1 MALFG
6 LSWKWKQKN
15 MLKNKRW
22 MNVLVI
28 MAANFL
34 LAFSSAFFLI
44 PMNIVNGG
52 MNGLSLIFFSWFAIP
67 VDLTTA
73 ILAWSFFFI
82 GLIILGKKFSAQ
94 TFLATILYPIFL
106 FLLIRFV
113 GPEWIGFSIDID
125 THRLLAS
132 IFGGSLV
139 GIGIGMSFLVGGST
153 GGFDVVMLIG
163 QRYFDWKASVT
174 SFLIDAIIIVIGMFT
189 FGIIS
194 GLYGV
199 ISTVLTSV
207 MIELVFVGLSKV
219 YLVTI
224 VSNKHQVIN
233 QFIIDKLSR
242 GSTIYQA
249 KGGYLKQT
257 QDVIQVA
264 IQRQEY
270 YVLKQMVAETDPSAF
285 VIITQARAILG
296 LGFDPLSVAL
306 PTFNKKG
313 KQA

>member
-1 MALFG
+1 
-6 LSWKWKQKN
+6 

-22 MNVLVI
+22 LNILVI
-28 MAANFL
+28 ATANFL
-34 LAFSSAFFLI
+34 LAFASAFFLI
-44 PMNIVNGG
+44 PMTIVNGG
-52 MNGLSLIFFSWFAIP
+52 MTGLSLLFFSWFAIP
-67 VDLTTA
+67 VDVTTA
-73 ILAWSFFFI
+73 ILAWSFFFV
-82 GLIILGKKFSAQ
+82 GLVILGKKFSAQ
-94 TFLATILYPIFL
+94 TLLATILYPVFL

-113 GPEWIGFSIDID
+113 GPDWIGFSIEEE

-132 IFGGSLV
+132 VFGGSLF

-174 SFLIDAIIIVIGMFT
+174 SFVIDAVIIVIGMFT
-189 FGIIS
+189 FGIIT

-207 MIELVFVGLSKV
+207 MIELVFVGLSRV

-224 VSNKHQVIN
+224 VSSQYPLIN

-249 KGGYLKQT
+249 KGGYLQ
-257 QDVIQVA
+257 QSQQVIQVA
-264 IQRQEY
+264 IPRQEY
-270 YVLKQMVAETDPSAF
+270 YLLKQMIAQTDPLAF
-285 VIITQARAILG
+285 VMITQARTILG

-306 PTFNKKG
+306 PTLKK
-313 KQA
+313 KSKVA

>member
-1 MALFG
+1 
-6 LSWKWKQKN
+6 

-34 LAFSSAFFLI
+34 LAFASAFFLI

-52 MNGLSLIFFSWFAIP
+52 MTGLSLIFFSWFAIP
-67 VDLTTA
+67 VDITTA
-73 ILAWSFFFI
+73 ILAWSFFFV

-113 GPEWIGFSIDID
+113 GQDWIGLSTEEE

-132 IFGGSLV
+132 VFGGSLV
-139 GIGIGMSFLVGGST
+139 GLGIGMSFLVGGST

-163 QRYFDWKASVT
+163 QRYFDWKASVS
-174 SFLIDAIIIVIGMFT
+174 SFVIDAVIIAIGMFT
-189 FGIIS
+189 FGIIT

-199 ISTVLTSV
+199 IATVLNSV

-224 VSNKHQVIN
+224 VSSQHALIN

-249 KGGYLKQT
+249 KGGYLQ
-257 QDVIQVA
+257 QPQNVIQVA

-270 YVLKQMVAETDPSAF
+270 FLLKQMIAEKDPSAF
-285 VIITQARAILG
+285 VMITQARAILG

-306 PTFNKKG
+306 PTFKKKG
-313 KQA
+313 KAA

>member
-1 MALFG
+1 MV
-6 LSWKWKQKN
+6 
-15 MLKNKRW
+15 KNKRW

-28 MAANFL
+28 ITANFL
-34 LAFSSAFFLI
+34 LAFASAFFLI

-52 MNGLSLIFFSWFAIP
+52 MTGLSLIFFSWFAIP
-67 VDLTTA
+67 VDITTA
-73 ILAWSFFFI
+73 ILAWSFFFV
-82 GLIILGKKFSAQ
+82 GLMILGKKFSAQ

-113 GPEWIGFSIDID
+113 GQDWIGLSIEEE

-132 IFGGSLV
+132 VFGGSLV
-139 GIGIGMSFLVGGST
+139 GLGIGMSFLVGGST

-163 QRYFDWKASVT
+163 QRFFDWKASVS
-174 SFLIDAIIIVIGMFT
+174 SFVIDVVIIAIGMLT
-189 FGIIS
+189 FGIIT

-199 ISTVLTSV
+199 IATVLTSV

-224 VSNKHQVIN
+224 VSSQHELIN

-249 KGGYLKQT
+249 KGGYLQQIQT
-257 QDVIQVA
+257 VIQVA

-270 YVLKQMVAETDPSAF
+270 FLLKQMIANIDPSAF
-285 VIITQARAILG
+285 VMITQARAILG

-306 PTFNKKG
+306 PTFKK
-313 KQA
+313 KRKVA

>member
-1 MALFG
+1 
-6 LSWKWKQKN
+6 

-34 LAFSSAFFLI
+34 LAFASAFFLI

-52 MNGLSLIFFSWFAIP
+52 MTGLSLIFFSWFAIP
-67 VDLTTA
+67 VDITTA
-73 ILAWSFFFI
+73 ILAWFFFFV

-113 GPEWIGFSIDID
+113 GQDWIGLSIEEE

-132 IFGGSLV
+132 VFGGSLV
-139 GIGIGMSFLVGGST
+139 GLGIGMSFLVGGST

-163 QRYFDWKASVT
+163 QRYFDWKASVS
-174 SFLIDAIIIVIGMFT
+174 SFVIDAVIIAIGMFT
-189 FGIIS
+189 FGIIT

-199 ISTVLTSV
+199 IATVLTSV

-224 VSNKHQVIN
+224 VSSQHALIN

-249 KGGYLKQT
+249 KGGYLQ
-257 QDVIQVA
+257 QPQNVIQVA

-270 YVLKQMVAETDPSAF
+270 FLLKQMIAEKDPSAF
-285 VIITQARAILG
+285 VMITQARAILG

-306 PTFNKKG
+306 PTFKKKG
-313 KQA
+313 KTA

>member
-1 MALFG
+1 
-6 LSWKWKQKN
+6 

-28 MAANFL
+28 ITANFL
-34 LAFSSAFFLI
+34 LAFASAFFLI

-52 MNGLSLIFFSWFAIP
+52 MTGLSLIFFSWFAIP
-67 VDLTTA
+67 VDITTA
-73 ILAWSFFFI
+73 ILAWSFFFV
-82 GLIILGKKFSAQ
+82 GLMILGKKFSAQ

-113 GPEWIGFSIDID
+113 GQDWIGLSIEEE

-132 IFGGSLV
+132 VFGGSLV
-139 GIGIGMSFLVGGST
+139 GLGIGMSFLVGGST

-163 QRYFDWKASVT
+163 QRFFDWKASVS
-174 SFLIDAIIIVIGMFT
+174 SFVIDVVIIAIGMLT
-189 FGIIS
+189 FGIIT

-199 ISTVLTSV
+199 IATVLTSV
-207 MIELVFVGLSKV
+207 MIELVFAGLSKV

-224 VSNKHQVIN
+224 VSRQHALIN

-249 KGGYLKQT
+249 KGGYLQQIQT
-257 QDVIQVA
+257 VIQVA

-270 YVLKQMVAETDPSAF
+270 FLLKQMIANIDPSAF
-285 VIITQARAILG
+285 VMITQARAILG

-306 PTFNKKG
+306 PTFKK
-313 KQA
+313 KRKVA

>member
-1 MALFG
+1 
-6 LSWKWKQKN
+6 

-34 LAFSSAFFLI
+34 LAFASAFFLI

-52 MNGLSLIFFSWFAIP
+52 MTGLSLIFFSWFAIP
-67 VDLTTA
+67 VDITTA
-73 ILAWSFFFI
+73 ILAWYFFFVL
-82 GLIILGKKFSAQ
+82 LIILGKKFSAQ

-113 GPEWIGFSIDID
+113 GQDWIGLSIEEE

-132 IFGGSLV
+132 VFGGSLV
-139 GIGIGMSFLVGGST
+139 GLGIGMSFLVGGST

-163 QRYFDWKASVT
+163 QRYFDWKASVS
-174 SFLIDAIIIVIGMFT
+174 SFVIDAVIIAIGMFT
-189 FGIIS
+189 FGIIT

-199 ISTVLTSV
+199 IATVLTSV

-224 VSNKHQVIN
+224 VSSQHALIN

-249 KGGYLKQT
+249 KGGYLQ
-257 QDVIQVA
+257 QPQNVIQVA

-270 YVLKQMVAETDPSAF
+270 FLLKQMIAEKDPSAF
-285 VIITQARAILG
+285 VMITQARAILG
-296 LGFDPLSVAL
+296 LGFDPLSANL
-306 PTFNKKG
+306 PTFKKKG
-313 KQA
+313 EAA

>member
-1 MALFG
+1 
-6 LSWKWKQKN
+6 
-15 MLKNKRW
+15 MLKNKRL

-28 MAANFL
+28 MTANFL
-34 LAFSSAFFLI
+34 LAFASAFFLI

-52 MNGLSLIFFSWFAIP
+52 MTGLSLIFFSWFMIP
-67 VDLTTA
+67 VDVTTA
-73 ILAWSFFFI
+73 ILAWSFFFV
-82 GLIILGKKFSAQ
+82 GLVILGKKFSAQ

-106 FLLIRFV
+106 FLLLRLI
-113 GPEWIGFSIDID
+113 GSDWIGFSLEEE

-139 GIGIGMSFLVGGST
+139 GLGIGMSFLVGGST

-163 QRYFDWKASVT
+163 QRFFDWKASVT
-174 SFLIDAIIIVIGMFT
+174 SFIIDAIIITIGMFT
-189 FGIIS
+189 FGFIT

-224 VSNKHQVIN
+224 VSSQHQVIN

-242 GSTIYQA
+242 GSTIYQT
-249 KGGYLKQT
+249 KGGYLQ
-257 QDVIQVA
+257 QPQEVIQVA

-270 YVLKQMVAETDPSAF
+270 FVLKQFIGQTDPSAF
-285 VIITQARAILG
+285 VMITQARTILG
-296 LGFDPLSVAL
+296 LGFDPLSVSL
-306 PTFNKKG
+306 PTFKKKG
-313 KQA
+313 RVA

>member
-1 MALFG
+1 
-6 LSWKWKQKN
+6 

-34 LAFSSAFFLI
+34 LAFASAFFLI

-52 MNGLSLIFFSWFAIP
+52 MTGLSLIFFSWFAIP
-67 VDLTTA
+67 VDITTA
-73 ILAWSFFFI
+73 ILAWSFFFV

-113 GPEWIGFSIDID
+113 GQDWIGLSIEEE

-132 IFGGSLV
+132 VFGGSLV
-139 GIGIGMSFLVGGST
+139 GLGIGMSFLVGGST

-163 QRYFDWKASVT
+163 QRYFDWKASVS
-174 SFLIDAIIIVIGMFT
+174 SFVIDAVIIAIGMFT
-189 FGIIS
+189 FGIIT

-199 ISTVLTSV
+199 IATVLTSV

-224 VSNKHQVIN
+224 VSSQHALIN

-249 KGGYLKQT
+249 KGGYLQ
-257 QDVIQVA
+257 QPQNVIQVA

-270 YVLKQMVAETDPSAF
+270 FLLKQMIAEKDPSAF
-285 VIITQARAILG
+285 VMITQARAILG

-306 PTFNKKG
+306 PTFKKKG
-313 KQA
+313 KAA

>member
-1 MALFG
+1 
-6 LSWKWKQKN
+6 

-28 MAANFL
+28 MVANFL
-34 LAFSSAFFLI
+34 LAFASAFFLI

-52 MNGLSLIFFSWFAIP
+52 MTGLSLIFFSWFAIP
-67 VDLTTA
+67 VDITTA
-73 ILAWSFFFI
+73 ILAWFFFFV

-113 GPEWIGFSIDID
+113 GQDWIGLSIEEE

-132 IFGGSLV
+132 VFGGSLV
-139 GIGIGMSFLVGGST
+139 GLGIGMSFLVGGST

-163 QRYFDWKASVT
+163 QRYFDWKASVS
-174 SFLIDAIIIVIGMFT
+174 SFVIDAVIIAIGMFT
-189 FGIIS
+189 FGIIT

-199 ISTVLTSV
+199 IATVLTSV

-224 VSNKHQVIN
+224 VSSQHVLIN

-249 KGGYLKQT
+249 KGGYLQ
-257 QDVIQVA
+257 QPQNVIQVA

-270 YVLKQMVAETDPSAF
+270 FLLKQMIAEKDPSAF
-285 VIITQARAILG
+285 VMITQARAILG

-306 PTFNKKG
+306 PTFKKKG
-313 KQA
+313 KTA

>member
-1 MALFG
+1 
-6 LSWKWKQKN
+6 

-34 LAFSSAFFLI
+34 LAFASAFFLI

-52 MNGLSLIFFSWFAIP
+52 MTGLSLIFFSWFAIP
-67 VDLTTA
+67 VDITTA
-73 ILAWSFFFI
+73 ILAWSFFFV

-113 GPEWIGFSIDID
+113 GQDWIGLSIEEE

-132 IFGGSLV
+132 VFGGSLV
-139 GIGIGMSFLVGGST
+139 GLGIGMSFLVGGST

-163 QRYFDWKASVT
+163 QRYFDWKASVS
-174 SFLIDAIIIVIGMFT
+174 SFVIDAVIIAIGMFT
-189 FGIIS
+189 FGIIT

-199 ISTVLTSV
+199 IATVLTSV

-224 VSNKHQVIN
+224 VSRQHALIN

-249 KGGYLKQT
+249 KGGYLQ
-257 QDVIQVA
+257 QPQNVIQVA

-270 YVLKQMVAETDPSAF
+270 YLLKQMIAEKDPSAF
-285 VIITQARAILG
+285 VMITQARAILG
-296 LGFDPLSVAL
+296 LGFDPLSATL
-306 PTFNKKG
+306 PTFKKKG
-313 KQA
+313 KVA

>member
-1 MALFG
+1 
-6 LSWKWKQKN
+6 

-34 LAFSSAFFLI
+34 LAFASAFFLI

-52 MNGLSLIFFSWFAIP
+52 MTGLSLIFFSWFEIP
-67 VDLTTA
+67 VDITTA
-73 ILAWSFFFI
+73 ILAWSFFFV
-82 GLIILGKKFSAQ
+82 GLIVLGKKFSAQ
-94 TFLATILYPIFL
+94 TLLATILYPIFL
-106 FLLIRFV
+106 FLLIRFI
-113 GPEWIGFSIDID
+113 GPDWIGFSIEEE

-132 IFGGSLV
+132 VFGGSLV
-139 GIGIGMSFLVGGST
+139 GLGIGMSFLVGGST

-163 QRYFDWKASVT
+163 QRYFDWKASVS
-174 SFLIDAIIIVIGMFT
+174 SFVIDAVIIAIGMFT
-189 FGIIS
+189 FGIIT

-199 ISTVLTSV
+199 IATVLTSV

-219 YLVTI
+219 YLVTVI
-224 VSNKHQVIN
+224 SSQHASIN

-242 GSTIYQA
+242 GSTIYHA
-249 KGGYLKQT
+249 KGGYLQ
-257 QDVIQVA
+257 QPQNVIQVA

-270 YVLKQMVAETDPSAF
+270 YLLKQMIAEKDPLAF
-285 VIITQARAILG
+285 VMITQARAILG

-306 PTFNKKG
+306 PTFKKKG
-313 KQA
+313 KVA

>member
-1 MALFG
+1 
-6 LSWKWKQKN
+6 

-34 LAFSSAFFLI
+34 LAFASAFFLI

-52 MNGLSLIFFSWFAIP
+52 MTGLSLIFFSWFAIP
-67 VDLTTA
+67 VDITTA
-73 ILAWSFFFI
+73 ILAWSFFFV
-82 GLIILGKKFSAQ
+82 GLIVLGKKFSAQ
-94 TFLATILYPIFL
+94 TLLATILYPIFL
-106 FLLIRFV
+106 FLLIRFI
-113 GPEWIGFSIDID
+113 GPDWIGFSIEEE

-132 IFGGSLV
+132 VFGGSLV
-139 GIGIGMSFLVGGST
+139 GLGIGMSFLVGGST

-163 QRYFDWKASVT
+163 QRYFDWKASVS
-174 SFLIDAIIIVIGMFT
+174 SFVIDAVIILFGMFT
-189 FGIIS
+189 FGIIT

-199 ISTVLTSV
+199 IATVLTSM

-224 VSNKHQVIN
+224 VSRQHESIN

-249 KGGYLKQT
+249 KGGYLQ
-257 QDVIQVA
+257 QPQHVIQVA

-270 YVLKQMVAETDPSAF
+270 FLLKQMIAEKDPSAF
-285 VIITQARAILG
+285 VMITQARAILG
-296 LGFDPLSVAL
+296 LGFDPLAVAL
-306 PTFNKKG
+306 PTFKKKG
-313 KQA
+313 KIA

>member
-1 MALFG
+1 
-6 LSWKWKQKN
+6 

-28 MAANFL
+28 MVANFL
-34 LAFSSAFFLI
+34 LAFASAFFLI

-52 MNGLSLIFFSWFAIP
+52 MTGLSLIFFSWFAIP
-67 VDLTTA
+67 VDITTA
-73 ILAWSFFFI
+73 ILAWSFFFV

-113 GPEWIGFSIDID
+113 GQDSIGLSIEEE

-132 IFGGSLV
+132 VFGGSLV
-139 GIGIGMSFLVGGST
+139 GLGIGMSFLVGGST

-163 QRYFDWKASVT
+163 QRYFDWKASVS
-174 SFLIDAIIIVIGMFT
+174 SFVIDAVIIAIGMFT
-189 FGIIS
+189 FGIIT

-199 ISTVLTSV
+199 IATVLTSV

-224 VSNKHQVIN
+224 VSSQHVLIN

-249 KGGYLKQT
+249 KGGYLQ
-257 QDVIQVA
+257 QPQNVIQVA

-270 YVLKQMVAETDPSAF
+270 FLLKQMIAEKDPSAF
-285 VIITQARAILG
+285 VMITQARAILG

-306 PTFNKKG
+306 PTFKKKG
-313 KQA
+313 KTA

>member
-1 MALFG
+1 
-6 LSWKWKQKN
+6 

-34 LAFSSAFFLI
+34 LAFASAFFLI

-52 MNGLSLIFFSWFAIP
+52 MTGLSLIFFSWFAIP
-67 VDLTTA
+67 VDITTA
-73 ILAWSFFFI
+73 ILAWSFFFV

-113 GPEWIGFSIDID
+113 GQDSIGLSIEEE

-132 IFGGSLV
+132 VFGGSLV
-139 GIGIGMSFLVGGST
+139 GLGIGMSFLVGGST

-163 QRYFDWKASVT
+163 QRYFDWKASVS
-174 SFLIDAIIIVIGMFT
+174 SFVIDAVIIAIGMFT
-189 FGIIS
+189 FGIIT

-199 ISTVLTSV
+199 IATVLTSV

-224 VSNKHQVIN
+224 VSSQHALIN

-249 KGGYLKQT
+249 KGGYLQ
-257 QDVIQVA
+257 QPQNVIQVA

-270 YVLKQMVAETDPSAF
+270 FLLKQMIAEKDPSAF
-285 VIITQARAILG
+285 VMITQARAILG

-306 PTFNKKG
+306 PTFKKKG
-313 KQA
+313 KAA

>member
-1 MALFG
+1 
-6 LSWKWKQKN
+6 

-34 LAFSSAFFLI
+34 LAFASAFFLI

-52 MNGLSLIFFSWFAIP
+52 MTGLSLIFFSWFAIP
-67 VDLTTA
+67 VDITTA
-73 ILAWSFFFI
+73 ILAWSFFFV
-82 GLIILGKKFSAQ
+82 GLIVLGKKFSAQ
-94 TFLATILYPIFL
+94 TLLATILYPIFL
-106 FLLIRFV
+106 FLLIRFI
-113 GPEWIGFSIDID
+113 GPDWIGFSIEEE

-132 IFGGSLV
+132 VFGGSLV
-139 GIGIGMSFLVGGST
+139 GLGIGMSFLVGGST

-163 QRYFDWKASVT
+163 QRYFDWKASVS
-174 SFLIDAIIIVIGMFT
+174 SFVIDAVIILFGMFT
-189 FGIIS
+189 FGIIT

-199 ISTVLTSV
+199 IATVLTSM

-224 VSNKHQVIN
+224 VSRQHEAIN

-249 KGGYLKQT
+249 KGGYLQ
-257 QDVIQVA
+257 QSQHVIQVA

-270 YVLKQMVAETDPSAF
+270 FLLKQMIAEKDPSAF
-285 VIITQARAILG
+285 VMITQARAILG
-296 LGFDPLSVAL
+296 LGFDPLAVAL
-306 PTFNKKG
+306 PTFKKKG
-313 KQA
+313 KIA

>member
-1 MALFG
+1 
-6 LSWKWKQKN
+6 
-15 MLKNKRW
+15 MLKNKHLL
-22 MNVLVI
+22 NVIVI
-28 MAANFL
+28 AIANFL
-34 LAFSSAFFLI
+34 LAFASAFFLI

-52 MNGLSLIFFSWFAIP
+52 MTGLSLIFFSWFAIP
-67 VDLTTA
+67 VEITTA
-73 ILAWSFFFI
+73 ILAWSFFFL
-82 GLIILGKKFSAQ
+82 GLVVLGKKFSAQ

-106 FLLIRFV
+106 FLLLRFV
-113 GPEWIGFSIDID
+113 GADWIGFSIEEE

-132 IFGGSLV
+132 VFGGSLV
-139 GIGIGMSFLVGGST
+139 GLGIGMSFLVGGST

-174 SFLIDAIIIVIGMFT
+174 SFVIDAVIIAIGMFT
-189 FGIIS
+189 FGIIT

-224 VSNKHQVIN
+224 VSSQHQLIN

-249 KGGYLKQT
+249 KGGYLKQA
-257 QDVIQVA
+257 QEVIQVA

-270 YVLKQMVAETDPSAF
+270 FLLKQMVANIDPSAF
-285 VIITQARAILG
+285 VMITQARTILG
-296 LGFDPLSVAL
+296 LGFDPLASAL
-306 PTFNKKG
+306 PISKKKG
-313 KQA
+313 KVA

>member
-1 MALFG
+1 
-6 LSWKWKQKN
+6 

-34 LAFSSAFFLI
+34 LAFASAFFLI

-52 MNGLSLIFFSWFAIP
+52 MTGLSLIFFSWFAIP
-67 VDLTTA
+67 VDITTA
-73 ILAWSFFFI
+73 ILAWSFFFV

-113 GPEWIGFSIDID
+113 GQDSIGLSIEEE

-132 IFGGSLV
+132 VFGGSLV
-139 GIGIGMSFLVGGST
+139 GLGIGMSFLVGGST

-163 QRYFDWKASVT
+163 QRYFDWKASVS
-174 SFLIDAIIIVIGMFT
+174 SFVIDAVIIAIGMFT
-189 FGIIS
+189 FGIIT

-199 ISTVLTSV
+199 IATVLTSV

-224 VSNKHQVIN
+224 VSSQHALIN

-249 KGGYLKQT
+249 KGGYLQ
-257 QDVIQVA
+257 QPQNVIQVA

-270 YVLKQMVAETDPSAF
+270 FLLKQMIAEKDPSAF
-285 VIITQARAILG
+285 VMITQARAILG
-296 LGFDPLSVAL
+296 LGFDPLSATL
-306 PTFNKKG
+306 PTFKKKG
-313 KQA
+313 KAA

>member
-1 MALFG
+1 
-6 LSWKWKQKN
+6 

-34 LAFSSAFFLI
+34 LAFASAFFLI

-52 MNGLSLIFFSWFAIP
+52 MTGLSLIFFSWFAIP
-67 VDLTTA
+67 VDITTA
-73 ILAWSFFFI
+73 ILAWSFFFV

-113 GPEWIGFSIDID
+113 GQDWIGLSIEEE

-132 IFGGSLV
+132 VFGGSLV
-139 GIGIGMSFLVGGST
+139 GLGIGMSFLVGGST

-163 QRYFDWKASVT
+163 QRYFDWKASVS
-174 SFLIDAIIIVIGMFT
+174 SFVIDAVIIAIGMFT
-189 FGIIS
+189 FGIIT

-199 ISTVLTSV
+199 IATVLTSV

-224 VSNKHQVIN
+224 VSSQHQLIN

-249 KGGYLKQT
+249 KGGYLQ
-257 QDVIQVA
+257 QPQNVIQVA

-270 YVLKQMVAETDPSAF
+270 FLLKQMIAEKDPSAF
-285 VIITQARAILG
+285 VMITQARAILG
-296 LGFDPLSVAL
+296 LGFDPLSATL
-306 PTFNKKG
+306 PTFKKKG
-313 KQA
+313 KAA

>member
-1 MALFG
+1 
-6 LSWKWKQKN
+6 
-15 MLKNKRW
+15 MLKNKQL
-22 MNVLVI
+22 MSVI
-28 MAANFL
+28 VIAAANFL
-34 LAFSSAFFLI
+34 LAFASVFFLI

-52 MNGLSLIFFSWFAIP
+52 MTGLSLIFFSWFAIP

-73 ILAWSFFFI
+73 ILAWSFFFL

-113 GPEWIGFSIDID
+113 GPDWIGFSIEDE

-132 IFGGSLV
+132 VFGGSLV
-139 GIGIGMSFLVGGST
+139 GLGIGMSFLVGGST
-153 GGFDVVMLIG
+153 GGFDVIMLIG
-163 QRYFDWKASVT
+163 QRYFDWKASIS
-174 SFLIDAIIIVIGMFT
+174 SFVIDAVIIAIGMFT
-189 FGIIS
+189 FGIIT

-207 MIELVFVGLSKV
+207 MIELVFAGLSKV
-219 YLVTI
+219 YLVTV
-224 VSNKHQVIN
+224 VSRQHQLIN

-249 KGGYLKQT
+249 KGGYLQ
-257 QDVIQVA
+257 QPQQVIQVA

-270 YVLKQMVAETDPSAF
+270 FALKQMIAKTDPSAF
-285 VIITQARAILG
+285 VMITQARSILG
-296 LGFDPLSVAL
+296 LGFDPLAVPL
-306 PTFNKKG
+306 PTFKKKG
-313 KQA
+313 KVA

>member
-1 MALFG
+1 
-6 LSWKWKQKN
+6 
-15 MLKNKRW
+15 MLKNKQV
-22 MNVLVI
+22 MNVIVI
-28 MAANFL
+28 ATANFL
-34 LAFSSAFFLI
+34 LAFASAFFLI

-52 MNGLSLIFFSWFAIP
+52 MNGLSLIFFSWFTIP

-73 ILAWSFFFI
+73 ILAWSFFFV

-113 GPEWIGFSIDID
+113 GIDWIGFSIELD

-139 GIGIGMSFLVGGST
+139 GLGIGMSFLVGGST

-174 SFLIDAIIIVIGMFT
+174 SFVIDAIIIAIGMFT

-199 ISTVLTSV
+199 ISTLLTSV
-207 MIELVFVGLSKV
+207 MIELVFAGLSKV

-224 VSNKHQVIN
+224 VSSQHQLIN
-233 QFIIDKLSR
+233 QFIMDKLSR

-249 KGGYLKQT
+249 KGGYSKQS
-257 QDVIQVA
+257 QEVIQVA

-270 YVLKQMVAETDPSAF
+270 FALKQMIAQTDASAF
-285 VIITQARAILG
+285 VMITQARAILG
-296 LGFDPLSVAL
+296 LGFDPLSIAL
-306 PTFNKKG
+306 PTFKKKG
-313 KQA
+313 KSA

>member
-1 MALFG
+1 
-6 LSWKWKQKN
+6 

-34 LAFSSAFFLI
+34 LAFASAFFLI

-52 MNGLSLIFFSWFAIP
+52 MTGLSLIFFSWFEIP

-73 ILAWSFFFI
+73 ILAWSFFLI
-82 GLIILGKKFSAQ
+82 GLMILGKKFSAQ
-94 TFLATILYPIFL
+94 TLLATIFYPIFL
-106 FLLIRFV
+106 FLLIRFI
-113 GPEWIGFSIDID
+113 GTDWIGFSIEEE

-132 IFGGSLV
+132 VFGGSLV
-139 GIGIGMSFLVGGST
+139 GLGIGMSFLVGGST

-163 QRYFDWKASVT
+163 QRYFDWKASVS
-174 SFLIDAIIIVIGMFT
+174 SFVIDVVIIAIGMFT
-189 FGIIS
+189 FGIIT

-199 ISTVLTSV
+199 IATVLTSV

-224 VSNKHQVIN
+224 ISSQHALIN

-249 KGGYLKQT
+249 KGGYLQ
-257 QDVIQVA
+257 QPQNVIQVA

-270 YVLKQMVAETDPSAF
+270 FLLKQMIAEKDPLAF
-285 VIITQARAILG
+285 VMITQARAILG
-296 LGFDPLSVAL
+296 LGFDPLSVSL
-306 PTFNKKG
+306 PSFKKKG
-313 KQA
+313 KMA

>member
-1 MALFG
+1 
-6 LSWKWKQKN
+6 

-28 MAANFL
+28 ITANFL
-34 LAFSSAFFLI
+34 LAFASAFFLI

-52 MNGLSLIFFSWFAIP
+52 MTGLSLIFFSWFAIP
-67 VDLTTA
+67 VDITTA

-82 GLIILGKKFSAQ
+82 GLMILGKKFSAQ

-113 GPEWIGFSIDID
+113 GQDWIGLSIEEE

-132 IFGGSLV
+132 VFGGSLV
-139 GIGIGMSFLVGGST
+139 GLGIGMSFLVGGST

-163 QRYFDWKASVT
+163 QRFFDWKASVS
-174 SFLIDAIIIVIGMFT
+174 SFIIDAVIIAIGMLT
-189 FGIIS
+189 FGIIT

-199 ISTVLTSV
+199 IATVLTSV

-224 VSNKHQVIN
+224 VSSQHGLVN

-249 KGGYLKQT
+249 KGGYLQQIQT
-257 QDVIQVA
+257 VIQVA

-270 YVLKQMVAETDPSAF
+270 FLLKQMIANIDPSAF
-285 VIITQARAILG
+285 VMITQARAILG

-306 PTFNKKG
+306 PTFKK
-313 KQA
+313 KRKVA

>member
-1 MALFG
+1 
-6 LSWKWKQKN
+6 

-34 LAFSSAFFLI
+34 LAFASAFFLI

-52 MNGLSLIFFSWFAIP
+52 MTGLSLIFFSWFAIP
-67 VDLTTA
+67 VDITTA
-73 ILAWSFFFI
+73 ILAWSFFFV
-82 GLIILGKKFSAQ
+82 GLITLGKKFSAQ

-113 GPEWIGFSIDID
+113 GQDWIGLSIEEE

-132 IFGGSLV
+132 VFGGSLV
-139 GIGIGMSFLVGGST
+139 GLGIGMSFLVGGST

-163 QRYFDWKASVT
+163 QRYFDWKASVS
-174 SFLIDAIIIVIGMFT
+174 SFVIDAVIIAIGMFT
-189 FGIIS
+189 FGIIT

-199 ISTVLTSV
+199 IATVLTSV

-224 VSNKHQVIN
+224 VSSQHALIN

-249 KGGYLKQT
+249 KGGYLQ
-257 QDVIQVA
+257 QPQNVIQVA

-270 YVLKQMVAETDPSAF
+270 FLLKQMIAEKDPSAF
-285 VIITQARAILG
+285 VMITQARAILG
-296 LGFDPLSVAL
+296 LGFDPLSATL
-306 PTFNKKG
+306 PTFKKKG
-313 KQA
+313 KAA

>member
-1 MALFG
+1 
-6 LSWKWKQKN
+6 

-28 MAANFL
+28 MTANFL
-34 LAFSSAFFLI
+34 LAFASAFFLI

-52 MNGLSLIFFSWFAIP
+52 MTGLSLIFFSWFAIP
-67 VDLTTA
+67 VDITTA
-73 ILAWSFFFI
+73 ILAWSFFFV
-82 GLIILGKKFSAQ
+82 GLMILGKKFSAQ

-113 GPEWIGFSIDID
+113 GSDWIGFSIEEE

-132 IFGGSLV
+132 VFGGSLV
-139 GIGIGMSFLVGGST
+139 GLGIGMSFLVGGST

-163 QRYFDWKASVT
+163 QRYFDWKASVS
-174 SFLIDAIIIVIGMFT
+174 SFVIDAVIIAIGMFT
-189 FGIIS
+189 FGIIT

-199 ISTVLTSV
+199 IATVLTSV

-224 VSNKHQVIN
+224 VSSQHALIN

-249 KGGYLKQT
+249 KGGYLQQT
-257 QDVIQVA
+257 QQVIQVA

-270 YVLKQMVAETDPSAF
+270 FLLKQMIAQTDPSAF
-285 VIITQARAILG
+285 VMITQARAILG

-306 PTFNKKG
+306 PTFKK
-313 KQA
+313 KRKAA